1 MRPPYH
7 PVMTQASGE
16 ILSTIVVV
24 VDVESSTELVDQ
36 LGDASGGVPSGRV
49 FHPSRVNRR

>member
-16 ILSTIVVV
+16 ILSTIVVA
-24 VDVESSTELVDQ
+24 DVESSTGLVDQ

-49 FHPSRVNRR
+49 FHPSRANRR